1 MICMR
6 ACHHEAYLQNAVLS
20 EAQATIGRLKGQ
32 ITAHTHALAAL
43 EDREATPTGKAS
55 LKSPYLQRIRC
66 VCAYACMLGCMCG
79 CMYARMRTFMRMCVS
94 MQICSMCV
102 CGWMDGWMDA
112 CMHALTYLKHTVCV
126 FIYVY
131 TYSHSL
137 LLCLPPFPLNTA

>member
-1 MICMR
+1 MR

-55 LKSPYLQRIRC
+55 LKSPYLPRIRC

-102 CGWMDGWMDA
+102 CGCMHA
-112 CMHALTYLKHTVCV
+112 CMHACTYIFKTYCV
-126 FIYVY
+126 RVYIRIYIL
-131 TYSHSL
+131 SHSL
-137 LLCLPPFPLNTA
+137 LLCPPPFPLNTA